1 MQFHSGGFCLKRLKI
16 KFKPFIFV
24 NDYGEAVLAIQCP
37 KCDFPVSILNPLRE
51 IYDDLKTG
59 MIFIRAN
66 CYHCKTGSLN
76 ELHESELSKIERFVE
91 EFCVKEPSREVSA
104 GRTCFNPRNHGEK
117 F

>member
-1 MQFHSGGFCLKRLKI
+1 MKRLKI
-16 KFKPFIFV
+16 KFVPFIFV

-37 KCDFPVSILNPLRE
+37 NCGIPISILNPLRE

-104 GRTCFNPRNHGEK
+104 GRTCFNPRNHGVKSFETAK
-117 F
+117 KETV